1 MDDLK
6 PAVRFFT
13 GVIFASLAGVICW
26 LLLAALYM
34 FLVTV

>member
-13 GVIFASLAGVICW
+13 GVFLASVAGVACW